1 LGRQVLKKVSKEEA
15 MQIIQEGPKR
25 STKPQ
30 ASEGTWFRI
39 TFTLDN
45 EHYRKLWQRA
55 EEEHRTIPDL
65 VRESVT
71 GFFEK

>member
-1 LGRQVLKKVSKEEA
+1 MQNVQEAPQVVAK
-15 MQIIQEGPKR
+15 PR
-25 STKPQ
+25 SP
-30 ASEGTWFRI
+30 EGTWMRI

-55 EEEHRTIPDL
+55 EEEHRTLPDV

-71 GFFEK
+71 GFLGEMKSVS